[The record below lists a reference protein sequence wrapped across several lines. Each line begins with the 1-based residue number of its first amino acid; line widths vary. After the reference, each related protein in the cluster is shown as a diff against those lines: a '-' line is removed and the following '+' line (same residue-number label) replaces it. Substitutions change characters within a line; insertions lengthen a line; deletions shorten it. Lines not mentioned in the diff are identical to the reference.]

1 MKVRLFITSIFKY
14 DLDILPVWSI
24 NRSRVCEWLGKEQLN
39 SEDLVRMT
47 LIYSKTTIMT
57 E

>member
-14 DLDILPVWSI
+14 DLDILPVQSI
-24 NRSRVCEWLGKEQLN
+24 NRSRACEWLEKEPLN
-39 SEDLVRMT
+39 SEDLARMT
-47 LIYSKTTIMT
+47 LIYSKTTRMT